1 MDIVQLLSSAFALL
15 LVVVGVAVVWAV
27 IWQLLKIRQAAR
39 TARKELDIENRIR
52 LNMQA
57 QGFNESEIRDA
68 VQHLGSGHQSK

>member
-27 IWQLLKIRQAAR
+27 IWQLLKINRAAR

-57 QGFNESEIRDA
+57 QGFNENEIRDA
-68 VQHLGSGHQSK
+68 VQHLRSDHQSK

>member
-1 MDIVQLLSSAFALL
+1 MDIIQLLSSAFALL

-27 IWQLLKIRQAAR
+27 IWQLLKISRAAR

-57 QGFNESEIRDA
+57 QGFNENEIRDA
-68 VQHLGSGHQSK
+68 VQHLGSDHQSK